1 MTRTDA
7 IAEINATLERLPDER
22 VEMLAQLAQSWAR
35 PTVYSSLSDAEKAE
49 IDAALDELDRGEG
62 IAWGAV
68 RAELDAKLKAAGV

>member
-7 IAEINATLERLPDER
+7 IAEINATLETLPDER
-22 VEMLAQLAQSWAR
+22 LEMLAELAQSWTR
-35 PTVYSSLSDAEKAE
+35 PTVFSSLSDTEKAE

-62 IAWGAV
+62 VAWGAV